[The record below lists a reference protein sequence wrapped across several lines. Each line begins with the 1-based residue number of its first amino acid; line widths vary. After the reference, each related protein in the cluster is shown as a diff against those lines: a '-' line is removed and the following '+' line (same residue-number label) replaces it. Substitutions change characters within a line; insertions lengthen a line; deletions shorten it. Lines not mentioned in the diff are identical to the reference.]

1 MNRKRIS
8 KVNKN
13 PLKKFYVLS
22 KRKFKQ
28 NSILKNHS
36 LQIELNIYFSSIT
49 VFLFTDKKLYID
61 NIKSP
66 EKVFDVRVR

>member
-1 MNRKRIS
+1 MNQKRIR

-22 KRKFKQ
+22 KRKCKQ

-36 LQIELNIYFSSIT
+36 LQIELYIYISSIT
-49 VFLFTDKKLYID
+49 VFLFTDKKLYKD
-61 NIKSP
+61 NIKIP
-66 EKVFDVRVR
+66 EKALEV